1 MATLYLGMEIKIIW
15 LIIQLNVSQ
24 STLHNSV
31 QSLGE
36 KKAQLKQI
44 PWMLSYKN
52 KMQRH
57 VSNIAFYRTQAK
69 RTLGINVKNTHTCVL
84 YAFKGSIYT

>member
-1 MATLYLGMEIKIIW
+1 MFFMATLYLGMEIKIIW

-24 STLHNSV
+24 STLHNS
-31 QSLGE
+31 
-36 KKAQLKQI
+36 KKVQLKQI
-44 PWMLSYKN
+44 PWMLSYEN